1 LLTNKFSCLIKIS
14 TTLNQQ
20 QANEIAKWDN
30 QSHYMNA
37 QKNILIPRV
46 VGSKGWLQVQ
56 NFIVNELES
65 MGVEVEFDSFE
76 DNVPIFGRLN
86 FVNIIGRVNPKADKF
101 LVLSAH
107 YDSKYF
113 QDHDFLGATGEKNT
127 KKKSFYDCFFFII
140 KLSTLDSAVPC
151 AMILNLLKTTLPTLN
166 PMLKDKNLGLMV
178 IFFDGEE
185 AFVEWN
191 EQDSIYGSRHL
202 AKKWANENYKNGKEI
217 DRIVMSFFFTSK
229 IF

>member
-1 LLTNKFSCLIKIS
+1 M
-14 TTLNQQ
+14 NQQ
-20 QANEIAKWDN
+20 QVNEIAKWDN
-30 QSHYMNA
+30 QSHYFNA

-65 MGVEVEFDSFE
+65 MGVAVEFDSFE
-76 DNVPIFGRLN
+76 DTVPIFGRLN

-113 QDHDFLGATGEKNT
+113 PDHEFLGATGKENT
-127 KKKSFYDCFFFII
+127 NKKVFMALNFKFLNF
-140 KLSTLDSAVPC
+140 LSDSAVPS
-151 AMILNLLKTTLPTLN
+151 AMILNLLKTTLPTLQ

-202 AKKWANENYKNGKEI
+202 AKKWANEQYKNGKEI
-217 DRIVMSFFFTSK
+217 DRIVMNFFLTHNFSY
-229 IF
+229 